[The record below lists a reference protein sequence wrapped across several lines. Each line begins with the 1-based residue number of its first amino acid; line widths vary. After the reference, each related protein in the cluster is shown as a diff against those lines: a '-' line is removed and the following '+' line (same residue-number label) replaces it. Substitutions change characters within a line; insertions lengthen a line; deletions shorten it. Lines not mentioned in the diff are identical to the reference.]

1 MSRDKPLGSTMVQ
14 VIAQKQRKILHFRR
28 KKKLESTEM
37 SSTASPPSLPKI
49 ALMNPHHRLEIAT
62 TSGES

>member
-1 MSRDKPLGSTMVQ
+1 MVQ
-14 VIAQKQRKILHFRR
+14 VSAQKQRKILHFRR